1 MRICMRFFCVYER
14 IIVNMKNR
22 TIIGIV
28 CIVLALVVTFAV
40 APIVN
45 RLSDGRTDIVRL
57 KNDIVQGYMIQ
68 ESDIEIVTVGSTGL
82 PANIITKKEA
92 VVGKFAACDLKANTD
107 LLQSMISDKSD
118 SADDVF
124 HTLDGKKQ
132 AISITISSF
141 AGGLSGKLENG
152 DIVSL
157 VVFEN
162 ETNEAT
168 IPGGL
173 TYVKVITTT
182 TAEGFDKD
190 ELTPNED
197 GTYELPT
204 TLTLLVNPTQAKM
217 LVEYENRGVIHAD
230 LVYRGDSKTAQ
241 KFLDAQ
247 DLYFEL
253 LAEKEDEEPSEPD
266 ENKPSGGNN
275 IIQDA
280 NDIIWGTN
288 HGGNNPTYNEEGGED

>member
-1 MRICMRFFCVYER
+1 
-14 IIVNMKNR
+14 MKNR
-22 TIIGIV
+22 TIVGIV

-40 APIVN
+40 APLVN
-45 RLSDGRTDIVRL
+45 KLSDSRTDIVRL
-57 KNDIVQGYMIQ
+57 KNDIVQGHMIQ
-68 ESDIEIVTVGSTGL
+68 ESDIEVVTVGSTGL
-82 PANIITKKEA
+82 PTNIITKKEA

-157 VVFEN
+157 VIFEN

-247 DLYFEL
+247 DLYFEML
-253 LAEKEDEEPSEPD
+253 SEQEKDESTEPD

>member
-1 MRICMRFFCVYER
+1 
-14 IIVNMKNR
+14 MKNR

-40 APIVN
+40 APLVN
-45 RLSDGRTDIVRL
+45 KLSDSRTDIVRL
-57 KNDIVQGYMIQ
+57 KNDIVQGHMIQ
-68 ESDIEIVTVGSTGL
+68 ESDIEVVTVGSTGL
-82 PANIITKKEA
+82 PTNIITKKEA

-157 VVFEN
+157 VIFEN

-253 LAEKEDEEPSEPD
+253 LAEKEDEDTTEPD

>member
-1 MRICMRFFCVYER
+1 
-14 IIVNMKNR
+14 MKNR

-40 APIVN
+40 APLVN
-45 RLSDGRTDIVRL
+45 KLSDSRTDIVRL
-57 KNDIVQGYMIQ
+57 KSDIVQGHMIQ
-68 ESDIEIVTVGSTGL
+68 ESDIEVVTVGSTGL
-82 PANIITKKEA
+82 PANVITKKEA

-107 LLQSMISDKSD
+107 LLQSMLSDKSD

-124 HTLDGKKQ
+124 HTLDGTKQ

-157 VVFEN
+157 VIFEN

-247 DLYFEL
+247 DLYFEM
-253 LAEKEDEEPSEPD
+253 LAEKEDEETSEPD

>member
-1 MRICMRFFCVYER
+1 
-14 IIVNMKNR
+14 MKNR

-40 APIVN
+40 APLVN
-45 RLSDGRTDIVRL
+45 KLSDSRTDIVRL
-57 KNDIVQGYMIQ
+57 KTDIAQGHMIQ

-82 PANIITKKEA
+82 PTNIITKKEA

-124 HTLDGKKQ
+124 HTLDGTKQ

-247 DLYFEL
+247 DLYFEML
-253 LAEKEDEEPSEPD
+253 SEQEKDETSESD
-266 ENKPSGGNN
+266 ENKPTGGNN

>member
-1 MRICMRFFCVYER
+1 
-14 IIVNMKNR
+14 MKNR

-28 CIVLALVVTFAV
+28 CIVVAFIVTFAV
-40 APIVN
+40 APFINKV
-45 RLSDGRTDIVRL
+45 SDSRTDIVRI
-57 KNDIVQGYMIQ
+57 KNDVTQGHLIQ
-68 ESDIEIVTVGSTGL
+68 ENDIEIVTVGSTGL
-82 PANIITKKEA
+82 PINIITKKES
-92 VVGKFAACDLKANTD
+92 VVGKFAACDLKANTN
-107 LLQSMISDKSD
+107 LLQSMITDRSD

-124 HTLDGKKQ
+124 RTLDGAKQ

-157 VVFEN
+157 VIYEN
-162 ETNEAT
+162 NEDGAF

-182 TAEGFDKD
+182 TADGSDKD
-190 ELTPNED
+190 ELIPNED

-217 LVEYENRGVIHAD
+217 LVEYENRCVIHAD
-230 LVYRGDSKTAQ
+230 LVYRGESKVAQ

-253 LAEKEDEEPSEPD
+253 LKE
-266 ENKPSGGNN
+266 SGGNTDYKEN
-275 IIQDA
+275 NSSSDGRDLIQDA

-288 HGGNNPTYNEEGGED
+288 HGGNNPIYNEGGQN

>member
-1 MRICMRFFCVYER
+1 
-14 IIVNMKNR
+14 MKNR

-40 APIVN
+40 APLVN
-45 RLSDGRTDIVRL
+45 KLSDSRTDIVRL
-57 KNDIVQGYMIQ
+57 KNDIVQGHMIQ
-68 ESDIEIVTVGSTGL
+68 ESDIEVVTVGSTGL
-82 PANIITKKEA
+82 PTNIITKKEA

-253 LAEKEDEEPSEPD
+253 LAEKEDEETTEPD

-288 HGGNNPTYNEEGGED
+288 HGGNNPTYSEEGGED

>member
-1 MRICMRFFCVYER
+1 
-14 IIVNMKNR
+14 MKNR

-40 APIVN
+40 APLVN
-45 RLSDGRTDIVRL
+45 KLSDSRTDIVRL
-57 KNDIVQGYMIQ
+57 KNDIVQGHMIQ
-68 ESDIEIVTVGSTGL
+68 ESDIEVVTVGSTGL
-82 PANIITKKEA
+82 PTNIITKKEA

-124 HTLDGKKQ
+124 HTLDGTKQ

-157 VVFEN
+157 VIFEN

-247 DLYFEL
+247 DLYFEML
-253 LAEKEDEEPSEPD
+253 SEQEKDESTEPD

>member
-1 MRICMRFFCVYER
+1 
-14 IIVNMKNR
+14 MKNR

-40 APIVN
+40 APLVN
-45 RLSDGRTDIVRL
+45 KLSDSRTDIVRL
-57 KNDIVQGYMIQ
+57 KNDIVQGHMIQ
-68 ESDIEIVTVGSTGL
+68 ESDIEVVTVGSTGL
-82 PANIITKKEA
+82 PTNIIKKKEA

-124 HTLDGKKQ
+124 HTLDGTKQ

-247 DLYFEL
+247 DLYFEM
-253 LAEKEDEEPSEPD
+253 LAEKEDEETTEPD

>member
-1 MRICMRFFCVYER
+1 
-14 IIVNMKNR
+14 MKNR

-40 APIVN
+40 APLVN
-45 RLSDGRTDIVRL
+45 KLSDSRTDIVRL
-57 KNDIVQGYMIQ
+57 KSDIVQGHMIQ
-68 ESDIEIVTVGSTGL
+68 ESDIEVVTVGSTGL
-82 PANIITKKEA
+82 PTNIITKKEA

-124 HTLDGKKQ
+124 HTLDGTKQ

-157 VVFEN
+157 VIFEN
-162 ETNEAT
+162 ETNKAT

-253 LAEKEDEEPSEPD
+253 LSEQEKDESEEPD
-266 ENKPSGGNN
+266 ETNPSGGNN

>member
-1 MRICMRFFCVYER
+1 L
-14 IIVNMKNR
+14 KNR

-40 APIVN
+40 APLVN
-45 RLSDGRTDIVRL
+45 KLSDSRTDIVRL
-57 KNDIVQGYMIQ
+57 KNDIVQGHMIQ
-68 ESDIEIVTVGSTGL
+68 ESDIEVVTVGSTGL
-82 PANIITKKEA
+82 PTNIITKKEA

-107 LLQSMISDKSD
+107 LLQSMVSNKSN

-124 HTLDGKKQ
+124 HTLDGEKQ

-162 ETNEAT
+162 ETNKAA

-190 ELTPNED
+190 ALTPNED
-197 GTYELPT
+197 GTYELPI
-204 TLTLLVNPTQAKM
+204 TLTLLVNSKQAKM
-217 LVEYENRGVIHAD
+217 LVEYENRGVIHAG

-247 DLYFEL
+247 ALYFEM
-253 LAEKEDEEPSEPD
+253 LAEKEDEETTEPD

-288 HGGNNPTYNEEGGED
+288 HGGNNPTYSEEGGED

>member
-1 MRICMRFFCVYER
+1 
-14 IIVNMKNR
+14 MKNR

-40 APIVN
+40 APLVN
-45 RLSDGRTDIVRL
+45 KLSDSRTDIVRL
-57 KNDIVQGYMIQ
+57 KNDIVQGHMIQ
-68 ESDIEIVTVGSTGL
+68 ESDIEVVTVGSTGL
-82 PANIITKKEA
+82 PTNIITKKEA

-157 VVFEN
+157 VIFEN

-253 LAEKEDEEPSEPD
+253 LAEKEDEETAEPD

>member
-1 MRICMRFFCVYER
+1 
-14 IIVNMKNR
+14 MKNR

-40 APIVN
+40 APLVN
-45 RLSDGRTDIVRL
+45 KLSDSRTDIVRL
-57 KNDIVQGYMIQ
+57 KNDIVQGHMIQ
-68 ESDIEIVTVGSTGL
+68 ESDIEVVTVGSTGL
-82 PANIITKKEA
+82 PTNIITKKDA

-124 HTLDGKKQ
+124 HTLDGTKQ

-157 VVFEN
+157 VIFEN

-247 DLYFEL
+247 DLYFEM
-253 LAEKEDEEPSEPD
+253 LAEKEDEETAEPD

-288 HGGNNPTYNEEGGED
+288 HGGNNPTYSEEGGED

>member
-1 MRICMRFFCVYER
+1 
-14 IIVNMKNR
+14 MKNR

-40 APIVN
+40 APLVN
-45 RLSDGRTDIVRL
+45 KLSDSRTDIVRL
-57 KNDIVQGYMIQ
+57 KNDIVQGHMIQ
-68 ESDIEIVTVGSTGL
+68 ESDIEVVTVGSTGL
-82 PANIITKKEA
+82 PTNIITKKEA

-107 LLQSMISDKSD
+107 LLQSMVSNKSD

-124 HTLDGKKQ
+124 HTLDGEKQ

-157 VVFEN
+157 VIFET
-162 ETNEAT
+162 ETNKAT

-247 DLYFEL
+247 DLYFEM
-253 LAEKEDEEPSEPD
+253 LAEKEDEETAEPD

>member
-1 MRICMRFFCVYER
+1 
-14 IIVNMKNR
+14 MKNR

-40 APIVN
+40 APLVN
-45 RLSDGRTDIVRL
+45 KLSDSRTDIVRL
-57 KNDIVQGYMIQ
+57 KNDIVQGHMIQ
-68 ESDIEIVTVGSTGL
+68 ESDIEVVTVGSTGL
-82 PANIITKKEA
+82 PTNIITKKEA

-157 VVFEN
+157 VIFEN

-247 DLYFEL
+247 DLYFEML
-253 LAEKEDEEPSEPD
+253 SEQEKDESTEPD

-288 HGGNNPTYNEEGGED
+288 HGGNNPTYSEEGGED

>member
-1 MRICMRFFCVYER
+1 L
-14 IIVNMKNR
+14 KNR

-40 APIVN
+40 APLVN
-45 RLSDGRTDIVRL
+45 KLSDSRTDIVRL
-57 KNDIVQGYMIQ
+57 KNDIVQGHMIQ
-68 ESDIEIVTVGSTGL
+68 ESDIEVVTVGSTGL
-82 PANIITKKEA
+82 PTNIITKKEA

-157 VVFEN
+157 VIFEN

-247 DLYFEL
+247 DLYFEM
-253 LAEKEDEEPSEPD
+253 LAEKEDEETTEPD

>member
-1 MRICMRFFCVYER
+1 
-14 IIVNMKNR
+14 MKNR

-28 CIVLALVVTFAV
+28 CIVFALVVTFAV
-40 APIVN
+40 APLVN
-45 RLSDGRTDIVRL
+45 KLSDNRTDIVRL
-57 KNDIVQGYMIQ
+57 KNDIAQGHMIQ

-82 PANIITKKEA
+82 PTNIITKKEA

-124 HTLDGKKQ
+124 HTLDGTKQ

-247 DLYFEL
+247 DLYFEML
-253 LAEKEDEEPSEPD
+253 SEQEKDETSESD
-266 ENKPSGGNN
+266 ENKPTGGNN

>member
-1 MRICMRFFCVYER
+1 
-14 IIVNMKNR
+14 MKNR

-40 APIVN
+40 APLVN
-45 RLSDGRTDIVRL
+45 KMSDSRTDVIRL
-57 KNDIVQGYMIQ
+57 KTDIAQGHMIG
-68 ESDIEIVTVGSTGL
+68 ESDIEIITVGSTGL

-124 HTLDGKKQ
+124 HTLDGSKQ

-152 DIVSL
+152 DIVSI

-230 LVYRGDSKTAQ
+230 LVYRGDSMTAQ

-253 LAEKEDEEPSEPD
+253 LSEQEKDEFEEPD

>member
-1 MRICMRFFCVYER
+1 
-14 IIVNMKNR
+14 MKNR

-40 APIVN
+40 APLVN
-45 RLSDGRTDIVRL
+45 KLSDSRTDIVRL
-57 KNDIVQGYMIQ
+57 KNDIVQGHMIQ
-68 ESDIEIVTVGSTGL
+68 ESDIEVVTVGSTGL
-82 PANIITKKEA
+82 PTDIITKKEA

-253 LAEKEDEEPSEPD
+253 LAEKEDEETTEPD

>member
-1 MRICMRFFCVYER
+1 
-14 IIVNMKNR
+14 MKNR

-40 APIVN
+40 APLVN
-45 RLSDGRTDIVRL
+45 KLSDSRTDIVRL
-57 KNDIVQGYMIQ
+57 KNDIVQGHMIQ
-68 ESDIEIVTVGSTGL
+68 ESDIEVVTVGSTGL
-82 PANIITKKEA
+82 PTNIITKKEA

-124 HTLDGKKQ
+124 HTLDGTKQ

-247 DLYFEL
+247 DLYFEM

-288 HGGNNPTYNEEGGED
+288 HGGNNPTYSEEGGED

>member
-1 MRICMRFFCVYER
+1 
-14 IIVNMKNR
+14 MKNR

-40 APIVN
+40 APLVN
-45 RLSDGRTDIVRL
+45 KLSDSRTDIVRL
-57 KNDIVQGYMIQ
+57 KNDIVQGHMIQ
-68 ESDIEIVTVGSTGL
+68 ESDIEVVTVGSTGL
-82 PANIITKKEA
+82 PTNIITKKEA

-124 HTLDGKKQ
+124 HTLDGTKQ

-253 LAEKEDEEPSEPD
+253 LAEKEDEETTEPD
-266 ENKPSGGNN
+266 ENEPSGGNN

>member
-1 MRICMRFFCVYER
+1 
-14 IIVNMKNR
+14 MKNR

-40 APIVN
+40 APLVN
-45 RLSDGRTDIVRL
+45 KLSDSRTDIIRL
-57 KNDIVQGYMIQ
+57 KNDIVQGHMIQ
-68 ESDIEIVTVGSTGL
+68 ESDIEVVTVGSTGL
-82 PANIITKKEA
+82 PTNIITKKEA

-157 VVFEN
+157 VVFET
-162 ETNEAT
+162 ETNDAT

-253 LAEKEDEEPSEPD
+253 LSEQEKDESEKPD
-266 ENKPSGGNN
+266 ETNPSGGNN

>member
-1 MRICMRFFCVYER
+1 
-14 IIVNMKNR
+14 MKNR

-40 APIVN
+40 APLVN
-45 RLSDGRTDIVRL
+45 KLSDSRTDIVRL
-57 KNDIVQGYMIQ
+57 KSDIVQGHMIQ
-68 ESDIEIVTVGSTGL
+68 ESDIEVVTVGSTGL
-82 PANIITKKEA
+82 PTNIITKKEA

-157 VVFEN
+157 VIFEN

-217 LVEYENRGVIHAD
+217 LVEYENRGVTHAD

-247 DLYFEL
+247 DLYFEM
-253 LAEKEDEEPSEPD
+253 LAEKEDEETAESD

>member
-1 MRICMRFFCVYER
+1 
-14 IIVNMKNR
+14 MKNR

-40 APIVN
+40 APLVN
-45 RLSDGRTDIVRL
+45 KLSDSRTDIVRL
-57 KNDIVQGYMIQ
+57 KSDIAQGHMIQ
-68 ESDIEIVTVGSTGL
+68 ESDIEVVTVGSTGL
-82 PANIITKKEA
+82 PTNIITKKEA

-124 HTLDGKKQ
+124 HTLDGTKQ

-253 LAEKEDEEPSEPD
+253 LAEKEDEDPSEPD

>member
-1 MRICMRFFCVYER
+1 L
-14 IIVNMKNR
+14 KNR
-22 TIIGIV
+22 TIICIV

-40 APIVN
+40 APLVN
-45 RLSDGRTDIVRL
+45 KLSDSRTDIVRL
-57 KNDIVQGYMIQ
+57 KNDIVQGHMIQ
-68 ESDIEIVTVGSTGL
+68 ESDIEVVTVGSTGL
-82 PANIITKKEA
+82 PTNIITKKEA

-157 VVFEN
+157 VIFEN

-247 DLYFEL
+247 DLYFEM
-253 LAEKEDEEPSEPD
+253 LAEKEDEETTEPD

>member
-1 MRICMRFFCVYER
+1 
-14 IIVNMKNR
+14 MKNR

-40 APIVN
+40 APLVN
-45 RLSDGRTDIVRL
+45 KLSDSRTDIVRI
-57 KNDIVQGYMIQ
+57 KNDIAQGHMIG

-82 PANIITKKEA
+82 QSNAVTKKEDA
-92 VVGKFAACDLKANTD
+92 VGKFASCDLKSGTD
-107 LLQSMISDKSD
+107 LLTSMLSNTSDR
-118 SADDVF
+118 ADDVF
-124 HTLDGKKQ
+124 HTLDGTKQ

-152 DIVSL
+152 DIISL
-157 VVFEN
+157 IVFEN
-162 ETNEAT
+162 ETNDT
-168 IPGGL
+168 VIPGGL

-204 TLTLLVNPTQAKM
+204 TVTLLVNPEQAKM
-217 LVEYENRGVIHAD
+217 LVKYENTGVLHAD

-253 LAEKEDEEPSEPD
+253 LKEQEDKDESETD
-266 ENKPSGGNN
+266 ETEPSGGNN

-288 HGGNNPTYNEEGGED
+288 NGGNNPTYKDESEGGDD

>member
-1 MRICMRFFCVYER
+1 
-14 IIVNMKNR
+14 MKNR

-40 APIVN
+40 APLVN
-45 RLSDGRTDIVRL
+45 KLSDSRTDIVRL
-57 KNDIVQGYMIQ
+57 KNDIVQGHMIQ

-82 PANIITKKEA
+82 PANIITKKDA

-141 AGGLSGKLENG
+141 AGGLSGKLEND

-157 VVFEN
+157 VIFEN

-247 DLYFEL
+247 DLYFEM
-253 LAEKEDEEPSEPD
+253 LAEKEDEETAEPD

>member
-1 MRICMRFFCVYER
+1 
-14 IIVNMKNR
+14 MKNR

-40 APIVN
+40 APLVN
-45 RLSDGRTDIVRL
+45 KFSDSRTDIVRL
-57 KNDIVQGYMIQ
+57 KNDIVQGHMIQ
-68 ESDIEIVTVGSTGL
+68 ESDIEVVTVGSTGL
-82 PANIITKKEA
+82 PTNIITKKEA

-157 VVFEN
+157 VIFEN

-247 DLYFEL
+247 DLYFEM
-253 LAEKEDEEPSEPD
+253 LAEKEDEETAEPD
-266 ENKPSGGNN
+266 ENNPSGGNN

>member
-1 MRICMRFFCVYER
+1 
-14 IIVNMKNR
+14 MKNR

-40 APIVN
+40 APLVN
-45 RLSDGRTDIVRL
+45 KLSDSRTDIVRL
-57 KNDIVQGYMIQ
+57 KNDIVQGHMIQ
-68 ESDIEIVTVGSTGL
+68 ESDIEVVTVGSTGL
-82 PANIITKKEA
+82 PTNIITKKEA

-253 LAEKEDEEPSEPD
+253 LAEKEDEETTEPD